1 MKLCMHPFTYS
12 FEEMLLCTVSVKT
25 ILCKILTFPVVGSR
39 MQEKKNLNTANLQDL
54 SFVSCCNSK
63 TNSYTLTLLFSLFSS
78 KAFKLLGV
86 LYSHAGNHYERA
98 DKHLNSSCALQ
109 CHCFET
115 LHQKHQCMQKCVLS
129 LWFSLLRLAYH
140 RLANKANE
148 ATRQTQM
155 AH

>member
-1 MKLCMHPFTYS
+1 MHPFTYS

-25 ILCKILTFPVVGSR
+25 PLCKILLLWQD
-39 MQEKKNLNTANLQDL
+39 QECKKKKNINTANLQDL

-63 TNSYTLTLLFSLFSS
+63 TNSYIITLLFLLFSS

-86 LYSHAGNHYERA
+86 LYSHAGNHYGRA